1 MALLRIL
8 YAAWMK
14 FENDDGWAVAS
25 HIALS
30 ALTALFPFMIFL
42 TALASFFGQKEMA
55 VSASDLLL
63 EGWPPK
69 IATPLAREIHDA
81 LTRPHGGLLTVG
93 ALLAIYFSS
102 SGVEALRIGL
112 NRAYDMRDARPWWL
126 LRVESILFVI
136 FSAVLLLA
144 ITLFFVLAPR
154 GWSLAAHYAPLLSVL
169 MEPVHPLP
177 RYSATALIVA
187 GGLFAAHRVL
197 PAATRSLPEIMPG
210 ILLTLALWIAFGL
223 GFSAYLLHFA
233 NNYIV
238 TYAGLASIMMALV
251 FLYVVATLFIYGAEL
266 NETLRQAG
274 RQNPREG

>member
-1 MALLRIL
+1 MAFLRIL
-8 YAAWMK
+8 YDAWLK

-30 ALTALFPFMIFL
+30 SLTALFPFMIFL

-55 VSASDLLL
+55 ASASELLL
-63 EGWPPK
+63 EGWPPQVAK
-69 IATPLAREIHDA
+69 PLAREIHDA

-126 LRVESILFVI
+126 LRFESILFVVI
-136 FSAVLLLA
+136 GAVLLLA
-144 ITLFFVLAPR
+144 ITLCFVLAPQ
-154 GWSLAAHYAPLLSVL
+154 GWSLAARYAPALAILL
-169 MEPVHPLP
+169 EPIHPLP
-177 RYSATALIVA
+177 HYSGTALIVGA
-187 GGLFAAHRVL
+187 GLFAAHRVL
-197 PAATRSLPEIMPG
+197 PAQTRRFAEIAPG
-210 ILLTLALWIAFGL
+210 IGLTLVLWIAFGM

-251 FLYVVATLFIYGAEL
+251 FLYVVAALFIYGAEL
-266 NETLRQAG
+266 NEALRTMSRRNVG
-274 RQNPREG
+274 EG